1 MMRWQRKLC
10 RFGHQR
16 DRSTRRRPAHGEP
29 LLLRAAARKNIP
41 IARLGNS
48 TLHPQTC
55 GSATLRVEQRRGV
68 DEAPRFCLS
77 FSSPLTFTTLLR
89 LTGLTGF
96 VAEIVYRVFTQK
108 EVTAPTCTARL
119 HH

>member
-29 LLLRAAARKNIP
+29 PLLLRAAARKTIRAP

-48 TLHPQTC
+48 ALHPQYKLVKGFALCMVKNGHEPDLFKSRKTNLLPLPV
-55 GSATLRVEQRRGV
+55 SAER
-68 DEAPRFCLS
+68 EARAQYSRFPPPVL
-77 FSSPLTFTTLLR
+77 
-89 LTGLTGF
+89 
-96 VAEIVYRVFTQK
+96 
-108 EVTAPTCTARL
+108 
-119 HH
+119 